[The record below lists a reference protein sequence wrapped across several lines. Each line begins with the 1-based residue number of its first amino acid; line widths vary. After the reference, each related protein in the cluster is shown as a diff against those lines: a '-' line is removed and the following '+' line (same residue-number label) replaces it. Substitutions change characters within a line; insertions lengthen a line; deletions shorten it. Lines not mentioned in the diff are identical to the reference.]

1 MLTKITEIEM
11 VRHLKPPVDNIA
23 ICEYILNLPE
33 EQQQKASMFIIG
45 ELAARYNNLSH
56 TSIETAQVLQL
67 DGLANF
73 LQDNPIYLEGFEID
87 AETRR
92 VKYKGNEV
100 NEDVYGLDISPV
112 DVLSRRLSENFN
124 HRYTFHYKFLLT
136 AIKKALKITN
146 NLAAFEDIEYI
157 ERVVKTILGNSKK
170 SRVTVSEIHKQ
181 VENISKKQITNAL
194 SKLGW
199 TKKVYDSGNVFYIK
213 PKP

>member
-1 MLTKITEIEM
+1 M
-11 VRHLKPPVDNIA
+11 VRYLKPPIDNIA

-33 EQQQKASMFIIG
+33 EQQQKVSMFIIG

-100 NEDVYGLDISPV
+100 NEDG
-112 DVLSRRLSENFN
+112 
-124 HRYTFHYKFLLT
+124 
-136 AIKKALKITN
+136 
-146 NLAAFEDIEYI
+146 
-157 ERVVKTILGNSKK
+157 
-170 SRVTVSEIHKQ
+170 TV
-181 VENISKKQITNAL
+181 
-194 SKLGW
+194 
-199 TKKVYDSGNVFYIK
+199 
-213 PKP
+213 

>member
-1 MLTKITEIEM
+1 VLAKITEIEM

-33 EQQQKASMFIIG
+33 DQQQKASMFIIG

-73 LQDNPIYLEGFEID
+73 LQDNPAYLEGFEID
-87 AETRR
+87 TETRR

-157 ERVVKTILGNSKK
+157 EKVVSNLITNTKK
-170 SRVTVSEIHKQ
+170 SRLTVSEVHKQ
-181 VENISKKQITNAL
+181 VEGISKRQIANAL
-194 SKLGW
+194 EKLGW
-199 TKKVYDSGNVFYIK
+199 TKKVYTSGNVSYCK
-213 PKP
+213 PA

>member
-1 MLTKITEIEM
+1 
-11 VRHLKPPVDNIA
+11 
-23 ICEYILNLPE
+23 
-33 EQQQKASMFIIG
+33 
-45 ELAARYNNLSH
+45 
-56 TSIETAQVLQL
+56 
-67 DGLANF
+67 
-73 LQDNPIYLEGFEID
+73 
-87 AETRR
+87 
-92 VKYKGNEV
+92 
-100 NEDVYGLDISPV
+100 
-112 DVLSRRLSENFN
+112 
-124 HRYTFHYKFLLT
+124 LT

-170 SRVTVSEIHKQ
+170 SRVTVSEIYKQ